1 MKTIQNSIAR
11 MIANREQIW
20 QQYDRADSN
29 RKDLSKRFANYY
41 SNPSKVTT
49 ISPLTPQQLPPAEI
63 EACLDKLEET
73 DRKINQEKANI
84 EDFKNDIESLKI
96 KARNL
101 IIGLIIGLSVG
112 GSFLLFTLFIFTN
125 NNSSD
130 DSNSSQLY
138 QLNAQKNVLKLSK
151 QGE

>member
-101 IIGLIIGLSVG
+101 IIGLSG
-112 GSFLLFTLFIFTN
+112 GGAFLLVTLFVFIKG
-125 NNSSD
+125 NSSD

>member
-29 RKDLSKRFANYY
+29 RKDLSKRFAKYY
-41 SNPSKVTT
+41 SNPSQVTT
-49 ISPLTPQQLPPAEI
+49 ISPLTSQQLPPAEI

-73 DRKINQEKANI
+73 DRKINQEQSNI
-84 EDFKNDIESLKI
+84 ESHKNEIKSLKI

-101 IIGLIIGLSVG
+101 IIGLSVG
-112 GSFLLFTLFIFTN
+112 GAFLLFTLFVFIKG
-125 NNSSD
+125 NSSD

-138 QLNAQKNVLKLSK
+138 QLNTQKNVLKLSK

>member
-1 MKTIQNSIAR
+1 MKTIQNSIHR

-29 RKDLSKRFANYY
+29 RKDLSKRFAKYY
-41 SNPSKVTT
+41 SNTSKVTT
-49 ISPLTPQQLPPAEI
+49 ISPLTSQQLPPAEI

-73 DRKINQEKANI
+73 DRKINQEKSNI
-84 EDFKNDIESLKI
+84 ESHKNEIKSLKI

-101 IIGLIIGLSVG
+101 IIGLSVG
-112 GSFLLFTLFIFTN
+112 GAFLLFTLFVFIKG
-125 NNSSD
+125 NSSD

-138 QLNAQKNVLKLSK
+138 QLNTQKNVLKLSK

>member
-29 RKDLSKRFANYY
+29 REDLSKRLAKYY
-41 SNPSKVTT
+41 SNPSQVTT
-49 ISPLTPQQLPPAEI
+49 ISPLTSQQLPPAEI

-73 DRKINQEKANI
+73 DRKINQEQSNI
-84 EDFKNDIESLKI
+84 ESHKNEIKSLKI

-101 IIGLIIGLSVG
+101 IIGLSVG
-112 GSFLLFTLFIFTN
+112 GAFLLFTLFVFIKG
-125 NNSSD
+125 NSSD

-138 QLNAQKNVLKLSK
+138 QLNTQKNVLKLSK

>member
-49 ISPLTPQQLPPAEI
+49 ISSLTSQQLPPAEI

-73 DRKINQEKANI
+73 DRKINQEKSNI
-84 EDFKNDIESLKI
+84 ESHKNEIKSLKI

-101 IIGLIIGLSVG
+101 IIGLGVG
-112 GSFLLFTLFIFTN
+112 GAFLLFTLFIFIKG
-125 NNSSD
+125 NSSD

>member
-29 RKDLSKRFANYY
+29 RKDLSKRFAKYY
-41 SNPSKVTT
+41 SNTSKVTT
-49 ISPLTPQQLPPAEI
+49 ISPLTSQQLPPAEI

-73 DRKINQEKANI
+73 DRKINQEQSNI
-84 EDFKNDIESLKI
+84 ESHKNEIKSLKI

-101 IIGLIIGLSVG
+101 IIGLSVG
-112 GSFLLFTLFIFTN
+112 GAFLLFTLFVFIKG
-125 NNSSD
+125 NSSD

-138 QLNAQKNVLKLSK
+138 QLNTQKNVLKLSK

>member
-29 RKDLSKRFANYY
+29 RKDLSKRFAKYY
-41 SNPSKVTT
+41 SNLSKVTT
-49 ISPLTPQQLPPAEI
+49 ISPLTSQQLPPAEI

-73 DRKINQEKANI
+73 DRKINQEQSNI
-84 EDFKNDIESLKI
+84 ESHKNEIKSLKI

-101 IIGLIIGLSVG
+101 IIGLSVG
-112 GSFLLFTLFIFTN
+112 GAFLLFTLFVFIKD
-125 NNSSD
+125 NSSD

-138 QLNAQKNVLKLSK
+138 QLNTQKNVLKLSK
-151 QGE
+151 

>member
-29 RKDLSKRFANYY
+29 RKDLSKRFAKYY
-41 SNPSKVTT
+41 SNLSKVTT
-49 ISPLTPQQLPPAEI
+49 ISPLTSQQLPPAEI

-73 DRKINQEKANI
+73 DRKINQEQSNI
-84 EDFKNDIESLKI
+84 ESHKNEIESLQI

-138 QLNAQKNVLKLSK
+138 QLNTEKNVLKLSK
-151 QGE
+151 

>member
-29 RKDLSKRFANYY
+29 RKDLSKRFAKYY
-41 SNPSKVTT
+41 SNTSKVTT
-49 ISPLTPQQLPPAEI
+49 ISPLTSQQLPPAEI

-73 DRKINQEKANI
+73 DSKINQEKANI

-101 IIGLIIGLSVG
+101 IIGLGVG
-112 GSFLLFTLFIFTN
+112 GAFLLFTLFIFIKG
-125 NNSSD
+125 NSSD

>member
-29 RKDLSKRFANYY
+29 RKDLTKRFAKYY
-41 SNPSKVTT
+41 SNLSKVTT
-49 ISPLTPQQLPPAEI
+49 ISTLTSQQLAPAEI

-73 DRKINQEKANI
+73 DRKINQEKSNI
-84 EDFKNDIESLKI
+84 ESHKNEIKSLKI

-101 IIGLIIGLSVG
+101 IIGLSVG
-112 GSFLLFTLFIFTN
+112 GAFLLFTLFVFIKG
-125 NNSSD
+125 NSSD

-138 QLNAQKNVLKLSK
+138 QLNTQKNVLKLSK

>member
-29 RKDLSKRFANYY
+29 RKDLSKRFAQYY
-41 SNPSKVTT
+41 TNPSKVTT
-49 ISPLTPQQLPPAEI
+49 ISSLTSQQLPPAEI

-101 IIGLIIGLSVG
+101 IIGLGVG
-112 GSFLLFTLFIFTN
+112 GAFLLFTLFIFIKG
-125 NNSSD
+125 NSSD

>member
-1 MKTIQNSIAR
+1 MKKIQNSIHR
-11 MIANREQIW
+11 MIAEREQIW

-101 IIGLIIGLSVG
+101 IIGLGVG
-112 GSFLLFTLFIFTN
+112 GAFLLFTLFIFIKG
-125 NNSSD
+125 NSSD

>member
-1 MKTIQNSIAR
+1 

-101 IIGLIIGLSVG
+101 IIGLGVG
-112 GSFLLFTLFIFTN
+112 GAFLLFTLFIFIKG
-125 NNSSD
+125 NSSD

-138 QLNAQKNVLKLSK
+138 QLNAQKNVFKLSK

>member
-29 RKDLSKRFANYY
+29 RKDLSKRFAKYY
-41 SNPSKVTT
+41 SNPSQVTT
-49 ISPLTPQQLPPAEI
+49 IFPLTSQQLPPAEI

-73 DRKINQEKANI
+73 DRKINQEKSNI
-84 EDFKNDIESLKI
+84 ESHKNEIKSLKI

-101 IIGLIIGLSVG
+101 IIGLSVG
-112 GSFLLFTLFIFTN
+112 GAFLLFTLFVFIKG
-125 NNSSD
+125 NSSD

-138 QLNAQKNVLKLSK
+138 QLNTQKNVLKLSK

>member
-29 RKDLSKRFANYY
+29 RKDLSKRFAKYY

-49 ISPLTPQQLPPAEI
+49 ISPLTSQQLPPAEI

-73 DRKINQEKANI
+73 DRKINQEQSNI
-84 EDFKNDIESLKI
+84 ESHKNEIESLQI

-125 NNSSD
+125 NNSPD

-138 QLNAQKNVLKLSK
+138 QLNTQKNVLKLSK

>member
-49 ISPLTPQQLPPAEI
+49 ISSLTSQQLPPAEI

-101 IIGLIIGLSVG
+101 IIGLGVG
-112 GSFLLFTLFIFTN
+112 GAFLLFTLFIFIKG
-125 NNSSD
+125 NSSD

-138 QLNAQKNVLKLSK
+138 QLNAQKNVFKLSK

>member
-101 IIGLIIGLSVG
+101 IIGLGVG
-112 GSFLLFTLFIFTN
+112 GAFLLFTLFVFIKG
-125 NNSSD
+125 NSSD

-138 QLNAQKNVLKLSK
+138 QLNTQKNVLKLSK

>member
-73 DRKINQEKANI
+73 DSKINQEKANI

-101 IIGLIIGLSVG
+101 IIGLGVG
-112 GSFLLFTLFIFTN
+112 GAFLLFTLFIFIKG
-125 NNSSD
+125 NSSD

>member
-1 MKTIQNSIAR
+1 MKTIQNSIHR

-101 IIGLIIGLSVG
+101 IIGLGVG
-112 GSFLLFTLFIFTN
+112 GAFLLFTLFIFIKG
-125 NNSSD
+125 NSSD

>member
-1 MKTIQNSIAR
+1 MKTIQHSIAR
-11 MIANREQIW
+11 MIANRDQIW

-29 RKDLSKRFANYY
+29 QKDLSKRFAKYY
-41 SNPSKVTT
+41 SNTSKVTT
-49 ISPLTPQQLPPAEI
+49 ISPLTSQQLPPAEI

-73 DRKINQEKANI
+73 DRKINQEQSNI
-84 EDFKNDIESLKI
+84 ESHKNEIKSLKI

-101 IIGLIIGLSVG
+101 IIGLSVG
-112 GSFLLFTLFIFTN
+112 GAFLLFTLFVFIKG
-125 NNSSD
+125 NSSD

-138 QLNAQKNVLKLSK
+138 QLNTQKNVLKLSK

>member
-101 IIGLIIGLSVG
+101 IIGLGVG
-112 GSFLLFTLFIFTN
+112 GAFLLFTLFIFIKG
-125 NNSSD
+125 NSSD

-138 QLNAQKNVLKLSK
+138 QLNTQKNVLKLSK

>member
-29 RKDLSKRFANYY
+29 RKDLSKRFAKYY
-41 SNPSKVTT
+41 SNLSKVTT
-49 ISPLTPQQLPPAEI
+49 ISPLTSQQLPPAEI

-73 DRKINQEKANI
+73 DRKINKEQSNI
-84 EDFKNDIESLKI
+84 ESHKNEIKSLKI

-101 IIGLIIGLSVG
+101 IIGLSVG
-112 GSFLLFTLFIFTN
+112 GAFLLFTLFVFIKG
-125 NNSSD
+125 NSSD

-138 QLNAQKNVLKLSK
+138 QLNTQKNVLKLSK

>member
-1 MKTIQNSIAR
+1 MKTIQNSIHR

-29 RKDLSKRFANYY
+29 RKDLSKRFAKYY
-41 SNPSKVTT
+41 SNPSQVTT
-49 ISPLTPQQLPPAEI
+49 ISPLTSQQLAPAEI

-73 DRKINQEKANI
+73 DRKINQEQSNI
-84 EDFKNDIESLKI
+84 ESHKNEIKSLKI

-101 IIGLIIGLSVG
+101 IIGLSVG
-112 GSFLLFTLFIFTN
+112 GAFLLFTLFVFIKG
-125 NNSSD
+125 NSSD

-138 QLNAQKNVLKLSK
+138 QLNTQKNVLKLSK

>member
-29 RKDLSKRFANYY
+29 RKDLSKRFAKYY
-41 SNPSKVTT
+41 SNPSQVTT
-49 ISPLTPQQLPPAEI
+49 ISPLTSQQLPPTEI

-73 DRKINQEKANI
+73 DRKINQEQSNI
-84 EDFKNDIESLKI
+84 ESHKNEIKSLKI

-101 IIGLIIGLSVG
+101 IIGLSVG
-112 GSFLLFTLFIFTN
+112 GAFLLFTLFVFIKG
-125 NNSSD
+125 NSSD

-138 QLNAQKNVLKLSK
+138 QLNTQKNVLKLSK

>member
-29 RKDLSKRFANYY
+29 RKDLSKRFAKYY
-41 SNPSKVTT
+41 SNTSKVTT
-49 ISPLTPQQLPPAEI
+49 ISPLTSQQLPPAEI

-73 DRKINQEKANI
+73 DRKINQEQSNI
-84 EDFKNDIESLKI
+84 ESHKNEIESLKI

-112 GSFLLFTLFIFTN
+112 GSFLLFTL
-125 NNSSD
+125 
-130 DSNSSQLY
+130 
-138 QLNAQKNVLKLSK
+138 A
-151 QGE
+151 

>member
-29 RKDLSKRFANYY
+29 RKDLSKRFAQYY
-41 SNPSKVTT
+41 TNPSKVTT
-49 ISPLTPQQLPPAEI
+49 ISPLTSQQLPPAEI

-101 IIGLIIGLSVG
+101 IIGLGVG
-112 GSFLLFTLFIFTN
+112 GAFLLFTLFIFIKG
-125 NNSSD
+125 NSSD

>member
-1 MKTIQNSIAR
+1 MKTIQNSIHR

-49 ISPLTPQQLPPAEI
+49 ISSLTSQQLPPAEI
-63 EACLDKLEET
+63 EACLDKLEEI

-101 IIGLIIGLSVG
+101 IIGLGVG
-112 GSFLLFTLFIFTN
+112 GAFLLFTLFIFIKG
-125 NNSSD
+125 NSSD

>member
-1 MKTIQNSIAR
+1 MKTIQNSIHR

-41 SNPSKVTT
+41 SNPIKVTT
-49 ISPLTPQQLPPAEI
+49 ISSLTSQQLPPAEI

-101 IIGLIIGLSVG
+101 IIGLGVG
-112 GSFLLFTLFIFTN
+112 GAFLLFTLFIFIKG
-125 NNSSD
+125 NSSD

>member
-29 RKDLSKRFANYY
+29 RKDLSKRFAKYY

-49 ISPLTPQQLPPAEI
+49 ISPLTSQQLPPAEI

-101 IIGLIIGLSVG
+101 IIGLGVG
-112 GSFLLFTLFIFTN
+112 GAFLLFTLFIFIKG
-125 NNSSD
+125 NSSD

>member
-29 RKDLSKRFANYY
+29 RKDLSKRFAQYY
-41 SNPSKVTT
+41 TNPSKVTT

-101 IIGLIIGLSVG
+101 IIGLGVG
-112 GSFLLFTLFIFTN
+112 GAFLLFTLFIFIKG
-125 NNSSD
+125 NSSD

>member
-1 MKTIQNSIAR
+1 

-101 IIGLIIGLSVG
+101 IIGLGVG
-112 GSFLLFTLFIFTN
+112 GAFLLFTLFIFIKG
-125 NNSSD
+125 NSSD

>member
-11 MIANREQIW
+11 MIANREQIL

-29 RKDLSKRFANYY
+29 RKDLSKRFAKYY
-41 SNPSKVTT
+41 SNTSKVTT
-49 ISPLTPQQLPPAEI
+49 ISPLTSQQLPPAEI

-73 DRKINQEKANI
+73 DRKINQEKSNI
-84 EDFKNDIESLKI
+84 ESHKNEIESLKM
-96 KARNL
+96 KARK
-101 IIGLIIGLSVG
+101 LIIGLSVG
-112 GSFLLFTLFIFTN
+112 GAFLLFTLFVFIKG
-125 NNSSD
+125 NSSD

-138 QLNAQKNVLKLSK
+138 QLNTQKNVLKLSK

>member
-29 RKDLSKRFANYY
+29 RKDLSKRFAKYY
-41 SNPSKVTT
+41 SNTSKVTT
-49 ISPLTPQQLPPAEI
+49 ISPLTSQQLPPAEI

-101 IIGLIIGLSVG
+101 IIGLGVG
-112 GSFLLFTLFIFTN
+112 GAFLLFTLFIFIKG
-125 NNSSD
+125 NSSD

-138 QLNAQKNVLKLSK
+138 QLNAQKNVFKLSK

>member
-29 RKDLSKRFANYY
+29 RKDLSKRFAKYY
-41 SNPSKVTT
+41 SNTSKVTT
-49 ISPLTPQQLPPAEI
+49 ISPLTSQQLPPAEI

-73 DRKINQEKANI
+73 DRKINQEKSNI
-84 EDFKNDIESLKI
+84 ESHKNEIKSLKI

-101 IIGLIIGLSVG
+101 IIGLGVG
-112 GSFLLFTLFIFTN
+112 GAFLLFTLFIFIKG
-125 NNSSD
+125 NSSD

>member
-29 RKDLSKRFANYY
+29 RKDLSKRFAKYY
-41 SNPSKVTT
+41 SNTSKVTT
-49 ISPLTPQQLPPAEI
+49 ISSLTSQQLAPAEI

-73 DRKINQEKANI
+73 DRKINQEQSNI
-84 EDFKNDIESLKI
+84 ESHKNEIKSLKI

-101 IIGLIIGLSVG
+101 IIGLSVG
-112 GSFLLFTLFIFTN
+112 GAFLLFTLFVFIKG
-125 NNSSD
+125 NSSD

-138 QLNAQKNVLKLSK
+138 QLNTQKNVLKLSK

>member
-1 MKTIQNSIAR
+1 MKTIQNSIHR

-29 RKDLSKRFANYY
+29 RKDLSKRFAQYY
-41 SNPSKVTT
+41 TNPSKVTT
-49 ISPLTPQQLPPAEI
+49 ISPLTSQQLPPAEI

-73 DRKINQEKANI
+73 DRKINQEKSNI
-84 EDFKNDIESLKI
+84 ESHKNEIKSLKI

-101 IIGLIIGLSVG
+101 IIGLSVG
-112 GSFLLFTLFIFTN
+112 GAFLLFTLFVFIKG
-125 NNSSD
+125 NSSD

-138 QLNAQKNVLKLSK
+138 QLNTQKNVLKLSK

>member
-1 MKTIQNSIAR
+1 MKTIQNSIHR

-101 IIGLIIGLSVG
+101 IIGLGVG
-112 GSFLLFTLFIFTN
+112 GAFLLFTLFIFIKG
-125 NNSSD
+125 NSSD

-138 QLNAQKNVLKLSK
+138 QLNAQKNVFKLSK

>member
-29 RKDLSKRFANYY
+29 RKDLSKRFAKYY
-41 SNPSKVTT
+41 SNTSKVTT
-49 ISPLTPQQLPPAEI
+49 ISPLTSQQLAPAEI

-73 DRKINQEKANI
+73 DRKINQEKSNI
-84 EDFKNDIESLKI
+84 ESHKNEIKSLKI

-101 IIGLIIGLSVG
+101 IIGLSVG
-112 GSFLLFTLFIFTN
+112 GAFLLFTLFVFIKG
-125 NNSSD
+125 NSSD

-138 QLNAQKNVLKLSK
+138 QLNTQKNVLKLSK
-151 QGE
+151 

>member
-29 RKDLSKRFANYY
+29 RKDLSKRFAKYY
-41 SNPSKVTT
+41 SNTSKVTT
-49 ISPLTPQQLPPAEI
+49 ISPLTSQQLPPAEI

-73 DRKINQEKANI
+73 DRKINQEQSNI
-84 EDFKNDIESLKI
+84 ESHKNEIKSLKI

-101 IIGLIIGLSVG
+101 IIGLGVG
-112 GSFLLFTLFIFTN
+112 GAFLLFTLFIFIKG
-125 NNSSD
+125 NSSD